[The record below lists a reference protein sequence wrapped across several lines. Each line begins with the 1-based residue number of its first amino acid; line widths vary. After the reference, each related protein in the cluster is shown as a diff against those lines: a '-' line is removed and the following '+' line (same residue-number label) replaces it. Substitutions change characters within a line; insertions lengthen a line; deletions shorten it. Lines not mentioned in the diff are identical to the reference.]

1 MAPFDLSILFDL
13 DLINNIYSF
22 IVRIFL
28 VLLVLRT
35 PRCKR
40 QYWYFQAK
48 VTIFIHVIG
57 CFCTMT
63 PFDLTILFDLDL
75 ISDKRYLFIHSEH
88 FTGLISA
95 TAWYLFCHL
104 PGDVHE

>member
-1 MAPFDLSILFDL
+1 
-13 DLINNIYSF
+13 
-22 IVRIFL
+22 
-28 VLLVLRT
+28 
-35 PRCKR
+35 
-40 QYWYFQAK
+40 
-48 VTIFIHVIG
+48 
-57 CFCTMT
+57 MT